1 MRSFIAYGNS
11 DPDSRRSG
19 PRSSHAQGA
28 GRERRCVAVRVPAR
42 RARACGGST
51 DARGASC
58 PPALAQAG
66 PVVGEQRRRA
76 ASRPRPAGV
85 IVVDASAVLDGLLDA
100 TDHPQVALVLS
111 GAMDP
116 LAAPDLL
123 DVEVLSVLRRWEQ
136 RGEVTSARARLAF
149 DDLEAL
155 PVVRYSSRA
164 LANVAWSMRKTLT
177 AYDAQYVALAKLL
190 PGRLLTTDL
199 RMAKAA
205 RQLKVVVA

>member
-1 MRSFIAYGNS
+1 
-11 DPDSRRSG
+11 
-19 PRSSHAQGA
+19 
-28 GRERRCVAVRVPAR
+28 
-42 RARACGGST
+42 
-51 DARGASC
+51 
-58 PPALAQAG
+58 
-66 PVVGEQRRRA
+66 
-76 ASRPRPAGV
+76 V

-100 TDHPQVALVLS
+100 ADHPQVALALS
-111 GAMDP
+111 GATDP